1 MSELLQAKELH
12 FAYGERPVLRGASL
26 SLAAGEIVA
35 LLGPNGSGKSTLIKC
50 LLGHLKAKGSVE
62 WEGKAL
68 RAWRRRELARR
79 VAYLPQSPAWEPE
92 QTVLDVLRL
101 GRSPYWQ
108 AFGIESARD
117 IRVVNQVS
125 ALLGLDELCHRRM
138 DEISGGQRQR
148 VFIGRCLIQAPGAML
163 LDEPNTFLD
172 LRHQVE
178 MSQLLRRLA
187 REQAIGVL
195 MASHDLNLA
204 AGFADRL
211 VLLEEGR
218 VVASGTPGEVLQ
230 PELLE
235 RVYGVAMERIDREG
249 REVVVVP
256 RVESK
261 GNGGVRSPK
270 AESMS
275 RGE

>member
-1 MSELLQAKELH
+1 MSNLLQAKDVE
-12 FAYGERPVLRGASL
+12 FAYGERAVLRGVSMG
-26 SLAAGEIVA
+26 LAAGEVVA

-50 LLGHLKAKGSVE
+50 LLGYLRAKGIIE
-62 WEGKAL
+62 WEGKAIG
-68 RAWRRRELARR
+68 AWGKRELARR
-79 VAYLPQSPAWEPE
+79 GAYLPQSPVWEAE
-92 QTVLDVLRL
+92 QTVLEVMRL

-117 IRVVNQVS
+117 VRVVKEVS
-125 ALLGLDELCHRRM
+125 ALLGLDELQGRRM

-148 VFIGRCLIQAPGAML
+148 VFLGRCLVQEPGAML

-187 REQAIGVL
+187 KERAIGVL

-211 VLLEEGR
+211 VLLQEGR
-218 VVASGTPGEVLQ
+218 VVANGTPGEGLRAD
-230 PELLE
+230 LL
-235 RVYGVAMERIDREG
+235 G
-249 REVVVVP
+249 R
-256 RVESK
+256 
-261 GNGGVRSPK
+261 G
-270 AESMS
+270 
-275 RGE
+275 